1 MSYTHLISNSVNT
14 EHKYN
19 ISFLNESSIDITL
32 PRDNEYYNIHNN
44 IDKIIRI
51 KIAIKEL
58 KGIELKNQQLW
69 CLEPYKWL
77 CIYCD
82 YDYMIDTTKFETV
95 YIKYKNKVTQIDIPN
110 ALINEFDINIRHLI
124 KRFNIRMVVCKLF
137 DLKPFDIII
146 ISNDDNPDI
155 WDIKEINIPT
165 NNKPLG
171 NNLVNSDIL
180 NFGNEQCI
188 HLPDDTD
195 EYIEVKST
203 ETRKLLLNM
212 QIYGYNYLFS
222 EEEGKCISYSKIMCR
237 DTTCLYIDEIERL
250 HNY

>member
-1 MSYTHLISNSVNT
+1 MSSTQLISNSVNT

-19 ISFLNESSIDITL
+19 ISFLNGSSIDITL
-32 PRDNEYYNIHNN
+32 PCDNEYSNINN

-51 KIAIKEL
+51 KIAIKEV
-58 KGIELKNQQLW
+58 KGIKLKNQELW

-82 YDYMIDTTKFETV
+82 YDYTIDTTKFESV

-110 ALINEFDINIRHLI
+110 ALINDFDINIRHLI
-124 KRFNIRMVVCKLF
+124 KRFNIRIVVCKLF
-137 DLKPFDIII
+137 DLKPSEIII
-146 ISNDDNPDI
+146 ISNVDNPDI
-155 WDIKEINIPT
+155 WDIKERNNPT
-165 NNKPLG
+165 NNNPFSNDDWVMG
-171 NNLVNSDIL
+171 DIL
-180 NFGNEQCI
+180 NFGDEQCI
-188 HLPDDTD
+188 YLSDDNN

-203 ETRKLLLNM
+203 ETRNLLMTM
-212 QIYGYNYLFS
+212 QLYGYNSLFS
-222 EEEGKCISYSKIMCR
+222 AEEGKNISYSKLICR